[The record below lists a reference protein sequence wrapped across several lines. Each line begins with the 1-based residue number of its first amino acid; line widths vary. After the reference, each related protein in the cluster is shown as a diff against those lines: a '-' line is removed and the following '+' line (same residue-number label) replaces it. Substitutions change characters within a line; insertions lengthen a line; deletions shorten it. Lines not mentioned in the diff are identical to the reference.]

1 MNHLAALKRAHK
13 KGKLA
18 HAYLLSGNDEAG
30 KEQLIQEFIPFLLG
44 PQKAG
49 ILANVV
55 EVSPQKVA
63 SSATPRR
70 GGDEITIGQI
80 RKLKERLS
88 LSAWNAPYKIGL
100 IRQAES
106 MNQEAQSAFLKLLE
120 EPSGNVLLFL
130 VVLHPALLLDT
141 ICSRSQELRMYRFQ
155 KSDKER
161 THVLVKLQRSS
172 IAERFAFAQRQ
183 SQDQKVLYETL
194 VNLQWE
200 MRLQFLKELRK
211 GMLSSLNTLRTFQ
224 EVLVALRQTKVNG
237 RFAIERILLEL

>member
-55 EVSPQKVA
+55 EVSPQK
-63 SSATPRR
+63 
-70 GGDEITIGQI
+70 DEITIGQI

-211 GMLSSLNTLRTFQ
+211 GTLSSLNTLRIFQ

>member
-55 EVSPQKVA
+55 EVSPQK
-63 SSATPRR
+63 
-70 GGDEITIGQI
+70 DEITIGQI

-211 GMLSSLNTLRTFQ
+211 GMLSSLNTLRIFQ